1 VSRVPRPVT
10 RVSFDDLLFMHGVIP
25 IKTPEQI
32 KAMREGAR
40 ILKEALLA
48 AEKAAQPGIT
58 TQELDQIAEKT
69 ILRYKGAQPGF
80 KGYHGF
86 PATLCTS
93 VNEEVVHGIPSPDRV
108 LKEGDI
114 VGIDC
119 GVYYKGLYTDA
130 CITVMVGKVRPEILH
145 FVKITKKALENA
157 VKQVRPGGHIGD
169 ISAVVQKTL
178 EDQGY
183 SPVIECTGHGV
194 GENLH
199 EPPEILN
206 AGQKGD
212 GPLIEPGMIFAIEP
226 ISAMEDGAVIT
237 AEDGWTIITAD
248 KSLSAHFEH
257 TVLVTDEGG
266 EVLV

>member
-1 VSRVPRPVT
+1 MDGT
-10 RVSFDDLLFMHGVIP
+10 IP

-32 KAMREGAR
+32 KAMREGGL

-48 AEKAAQPGIT
+48 AEKAVQPGIST
-58 TQELDQIAEKT
+58 YELDQIAEKT
-69 ILRYKGAQPGF
+69 IVSHKGAKPGF
-80 KGYHGF
+80 KGYRGF

-93 VNEEVVHGIPSPDRV
+93 VNEEVVHGMPSRDRI

-119 GVYYKGLYTDA
+119 GVYYKNLYTDA
-130 CITVMVGKVRPEILH
+130 CITVMVGDVLPEVRH
-145 FVKITKKALENA
+145 FVKITKKALDNA
-157 VKQVRPGGHIGD
+157 VKKVRPGGYVGD
-169 ISAVVQKTL
+169 ISAVIQKTL
-178 EDQGY
+178 EDQNY

-206 AGQKGD
+206 VGQKGA
-212 GPLIEPGMIFAIEP
+212 GPLIKAGMIFAIEP

-237 AEDGWTIITAD
+237 AEDGWTVITAD

-257 TVLVTDEGG
+257 TVLVTEEGC

>member
-1 VSRVPRPVT
+1 MDG
-10 RVSFDDLLFMHGVIP
+10 FIP
-25 IKTPEQI
+25 IKTPAQI
-32 KAMREGAR
+32 RAMREGGR
-40 ILKEALLA
+40 ILREALLV
-48 AEKAAQPGIT
+48 AEKAVCPGIT
-58 TQELDQIAEKT
+58 TYDLDKIVEKT
-69 ILRYKGAQPGF
+69 IVRHKGAQPGF
-80 KGYHGF
+80 KGYRGF

-93 VNEEVVHGIPSPDRV
+93 VNEEVVHGIPSHDRI

-130 CITVMVGKVRPEILH
+130 CITVMVGRVRPEVSH
-145 FVKITKKALENA
+145 FVKTTKKALKNA
-157 VKQVRPGGHIGD
+157 IKKVRPGGYVGD
-169 ISAVVQKTL
+169 ISAAIQKTL
-178 EDQGY
+178 EDQNY

-206 AGQKGD
+206 VGQKGT
-212 GPLIEPGMIFAIEP
+212 GPLIKPGMVFAIEP
-226 ISAMEDGAVIT
+226 ISAMGDGAVIT
-237 AEDGWTIITAD
+237 AEDGWTVVTAD

-257 TVLVTDEGG
+257 TVLVTKKDC